1 MPLFQFGFSA
11 MASLNELQIW
21 ADTEAQARRGADAAI
36 ADLLR
41 IEAKYSRYRD
51 DSVVATINRQAG
63 NAEVPIDAETAALL
77 RYADQC
83 YRLSGSL
90 FDITSGALRRAWD
103 FRRTPP
109 RLPDEAELR
118 AAVAAIGWCA
128 VEWSGRAIRLPRVGM
143 EIDFG
148 GIGKEYA
155 ADRMATI
162 CLDRGLAHALVNL
175 GGDVRVA
182 GPQESGEPWRVG
194 IRHPRHAGEVIATV
208 EMTGGALA
216 TSGDYERFFEI
227 DDVRYCHLLNARSGW
242 PVRYWQSVSVTAP
255 LCVVAGSCST
265 IAMLLEDRGE
275 AFLDAQGVRYLAI
288 AGDGSLTGPFAP
300 RPLR

>member
-1 MPLFQFGFSA
+1 
-11 MASLNELQIW
+11 MASINELQIW

-36 ADLLR
+36 ADVQR

-51 DSVVATINRQAG
+51 DSVITSINREAG
-63 NAEVPIDAETAALL
+63 NAEVAIDAETAALL

-90 FDITSGALRRAWD
+90 FDITSGALRRAWN
-103 FRRTPP
+103 FRGAPP
-109 RLPDEAELR
+109 RLPSEAELQ
-118 AAVAAIGWCA
+118 AAVAAIGWCD
-128 VEWSGRAIRLPRVGM
+128 VEWNEHSIRLPRAGM
-143 EIDFG
+143 EIDLG

-155 ADRMATI
+155 ADRMATL
-162 CLDRGLAHALVNL
+162 CLEHGLEHALVNL

-182 GPQESGEPWRVG
+182 GAQQDGAPWRVG
-194 IRHPRHAGEVIATV
+194 IRHPRRDAEVIATV
-208 EMTGGALA
+208 EMTSGGLA

-227 DDVRYCHLLNARSGW
+227 DGVRYCHVLNARSGW
-242 PVRYWQSVSVTAP
+242 PVRHWQSISVAAP

-265 IAMLLEDRGE
+265 IAMLLEDSGD

-288 AGDGSLTGPFAP
+288 AGDGTLTGPFAP
-300 RPLR
+300 APRL

>member
-1 MPLFQFGFSA
+1 
-11 MASLNELQIW
+11 MASINELQIW

-36 ADLLR
+36 ADVQR

-51 DSVVATINRQAG
+51 DSVITSINREAG
-63 NAEVPIDAETAALL
+63 NAEVAIDAETAALL

-90 FDITSGALRRAWD
+90 FDITSGALRRAWN

-109 RLPDEAELR
+109 RLPSEAELQG
-118 AAVAAIGWCA
+118 AVAAIGWCD
-128 VEWSGRAIRLPRVGM
+128 VEWNEHAIRLPRAGM
-143 EIDFG
+143 EIDLG

-155 ADRMATI
+155 ADRMATL
-162 CLDRGLAHALVNL
+162 CLEHGLEHALVNL

-182 GPQESGEPWRVG
+182 GAQQDGAPWRVG
-194 IRHPRHAGEVIATV
+194 IRHPRRDAEVIATV
-208 EMTGGALA
+208 EMTSGGLA

-227 DDVRYCHLLNARSGW
+227 DGVRYCHVLNARSGW
-242 PVRYWQSVSVTAP
+242 PVRHWQSISVAAP

-265 IAMLLEDRGE
+265 IAMLLEDAGE
-275 AFLDAQGVRYLAI
+275 AFLEAQGVRYLAI
-288 AGDGSLTGPFAP
+288 AGDGTLTGPFAP
-300 RPLR
+300 ATTALAARTLYHW